1 MLRSIHRFCGL
12 RIALLLGIS
21 ILACQADALA
31 SAPARVAPAVPAFM
45 ISDIHFDPF
54 HDPAKV
60 PQLIA
65 APVEKWSAILASAPS
80 PDQPQAFDALQQQCH
95 ARGVDT
101 PYVLLQSALSA
112 MHAQQPTAKFMTVS
126 GDLIAHAFPCR
137 YKALAPKSDSIAYQA
152 FVLKTIAYVLAE
164 LRASF
169 PGIPIYTALGNN
181 DSGCADYQLDTG
193 SQFLSEAG
201 KILASGLPASERQDA
216 IQQFAA
222 EGNYS
227 VPMAAPMHN
236 TRLIVIN
243 DLYLSGKYTT
253 CGGVPNIEAGKSEI
267 DWLQAQ
273 LTAARQS
280 GQKVWIMG
288 HIPPGVNPYA
298 TIAKLKNLCANAKPD
313 MFLATDQ
320 LADTLIEYRDLIHL
334 GIFAHTHMDELRL
347 LGADA
352 AAETPAAPTQGVVI
366 KMVSSIS
373 PVDGNNPSFTVAKIN
388 PTIAVLQDYQV
399 IAASNQT
406 GIDTKWSQE
415 YDYAQSYHEPQ
426 FSPGPV
432 KDLISEFQ
440 QDRDAKQ
447 QISIDYI
454 RNYFV
459 GDRSSELQPFWPQY
473 VCALTNATA
482 KSYAACVCTAPK

>member
-1 MLRSIHRFCGL
+1 
-12 RIALLLGIS
+12 
-21 ILACQADALA
+21 
-31 SAPARVAPAVPAFM
+31 M
-45 ISDIHFDPF
+45 ISDVHFDPF

-80 PDQPQAFDALQQQCH
+80 SNQQQAFEALQQQCH
-95 ARGVDT
+95 ARGIDT
-101 PYVLLQSALSA
+101 PYILLQSALGA
-112 MHAQQPTAKFMTVS
+112 MHSHQPNAKFMTVS

-137 YKALAPKSDSIAYQA
+137 YKALAPNSGSSSDASAYQA

-169 PGIPIYTALGNN
+169 PGMPIYAALGNN

-201 KILASGLPASERQDA
+201 KILASGLPAAQRPDA

-227 VPMAAPMHN
+227 VSMAAPMRN

-243 DLYLSGKYTT
+243 DLYLSAKYTT
-253 CGGVPNIEAGKSEI
+253 CGGAPNPEAGKSEI

-273 LTAARQS
+273 LKAAKQS
-280 GQKVWIMG
+280 GQQVWIMG
-288 HIPPGVNPYA
+288 HIPPGVNPYS
-298 TIAKLKNLCANAKPD
+298 TIAKQKNICANAKPE
-313 MFLATDQ
+313 MFLATDR

-347 LGADA
+347 FGADA
-352 AAETPAAPTQGVVI
+352 APEMSAAPTQGVVI

-373 PVDGNNPSFTVAKIN
+373 PVDGNNPSFTVASIN
-388 PTIAVLQDYQV
+388 PIAAVLQDYQV

-415 YDYAQSYHEPQ
+415 YDYAKTYHEPQ

-432 KDLISEFQ
+432 KDLIGEFQ

-459 GDRSSELQPFWPQY
+459 GDRSSELQPFWSQY

-482 KSYAACVCTAPK
+482 KSYAACVCTVPK